1 MRHVFSYMNGA
12 GRLFS
17 WLLGGAFALL
27 GAPAWNLC
35 AEELDLTRIKTIDWA
50 AEDQGGE
57 TGAHLLLSPTDD
69 PAELAE
75 LMRKL
80 YGVRLSSEDPQHA
93 VVIALGRQPEG
104 VKLELTRTTMDR
116 FGKLVELEALITMP
130 ERVPQPAGAANS
142 EKKAS
147 EEGEELVI
155 VPTPPEGAKEAKSP
169 EVRARRHGGNPAIFL
184 PTGKLEPGTW
194 YLRVK
199 YMRRQDGK
207 SEELPVQTVSF
218 SVKDNRPYQKGE
230 KGRNTPNI
238 GLEPPKSKSV
248 TEGMGGP

>member
-1 MRHVFSYMNGA
+1 MMNGA
-12 GRLFS
+12 PRIPFLV
-17 WLLGGAFALL
+17 LGGTLSLL
-27 GAPAWNLC
+27 LAVARAR

-93 VVIALGRQPEG
+93 VVIALGRQSEG

-130 ERVPQPAGAANS
+130 DRAPKAAGAANG
-142 EKKAS
+142 EKKAD
-147 EEGEELVI
+147 EAEELVI
-155 VPTPPEGAKEAKSP
+155 VPAPPEGAKEAKAP

-199 YMRRQDGK
+199 FTRKQDGK

>member
-1 MRHVFSYMNGA
+1 MT
-12 GRLFS
+12 
-17 WLLGGAFALL
+17 LLLVAAS
-27 GAPAWNLC
+27 AC
-35 AEELDLTRIKTIDWA
+35 AEELDLTRIETIDWA

-130 ERVPQPAGAANS
+130 ERAPNAAGAANG
-142 EKKAS
+142 EKKAD
-147 EEGEELVI
+147 EELVI
-155 VPTPPEGAKEAKSP
+155 VPTPPEGAKEAKAP
-169 EVRARRHGGNPAIFL
+169 EVRARRNGGNPAIFL

-199 YMRRQDGK
+199 YTRTQDGK
-207 SEELPVQTVSF
+207 SEELPAQTVSF